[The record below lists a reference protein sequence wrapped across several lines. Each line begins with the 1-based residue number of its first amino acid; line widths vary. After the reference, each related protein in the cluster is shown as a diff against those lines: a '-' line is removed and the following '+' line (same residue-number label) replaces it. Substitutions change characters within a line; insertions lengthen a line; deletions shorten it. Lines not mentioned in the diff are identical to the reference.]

1 MSTIKKNDEF
11 IIPMGMTAKSLAKI
25 LANNLGVEV
34 CDFTEKGNKLI
45 YIPKKKAIIKKPN
58 NMGMAEYIEK
68 LVLPN
73 NKEFSIAS
81 GKYENEV
88 WRPVQNIGRYFDGQV
103 DYSDYYEVS
112 NLGRLRAINIQ
123 DAMKSSISEG
133 YDAPTRNAMQFHLNA
148 KGIDGKKMNTCP
160 DVKYMVADAF
170 LEHKDE
176 SKFMIVHIDGDYHNN
191 CVDNLSWVER

>member
-34 CDFTEKGNKLI
+34 CDFVENGKKLI
-45 YIPKKKAIIKKPN
+45 YIPKKKTIIKKPN

-73 NKEFSIAS
+73 NQEFSIAS

-88 WRPVQNIGRYFDGQV
+88 WRPVQNVGRYFDGEV

-112 NLGRLRAINIQ
+112 NFGRLRAINVK

-160 DVKYMVADAF
+160 DIKYMVADAF

-176 SKFMIVHIDGDYHNN
+176 SKFMIVHIDCDYHNN

>member
-34 CDFTEKGNKLI
+34 CDFVENGKKLI
-45 YIPKKKAIIKKPN
+45 YIPKKKSIIKKPN

-73 NKEFSIAS
+73 NQEFSIAS

-88 WRPVQNIGRYFDGQV
+88 WRPVQNIGRYFDGEV

-112 NLGRLRAINIQ
+112 NFGRLRAINVK

-160 DVKYMVADAF
+160 DIKYMVADAF

-176 SKFMIVHIDGDYHNN
+176 SKFMIVHIDCDYHNN